1 MKGKSFIK
9 AEKLPDGQVKT
20 NIDGAGGTVLE
31 LLNAINRSVALI
43 MLQAGNTPQTTA
55 QTIAQVA
62 GAGYSMAEQAFKGK
76 GGGGQTTETVQLGY
90 TLPPERWHQAAATL
104 QEAAPYLAANLERFN
119 SDGRGK
125 EDADDF
131 TADMALA
138 CMALHYV
145 ADNAA
150 DRCRFIPISGGAGK

>member
-1 MKGKSFIK
+1 M
-9 AEKLPDGQVKT
+9 PDGQVQT
-20 NIDGAGGTVLE
+20 NIDASGSTILE
-31 LLNAINRSVALI
+31 LLNALNRSVALI

-55 QTIAQVA
+55 QTITQVA
-62 GAGYSMAEQAFKGK
+62 GAGYSLAEQAFKGK

-90 TLPPERWHQAAATL
+90 TMPPERWHQAAVTL
-104 QEAAPYLAANLERFN
+104 QEAAPYLAASLEQFN
-119 SDGRGK
+119 GDGRGK

-150 DRCRFIPISGGAGK
+150 DRCRFIPIPGGAGK